1 MLECAPC
8 QIPEIG
14 GFWTLIRLSAIR
26 YGEDVEG
33 DDVGYSIGEFSEIT
47 GLTIDT
53 LRFYEKQEI
62 IRPDRDDNNRRVYG
76 ESDIAWI
83 EFVLRLKRTG
93 MSLAG
98 MKRYAELRYQGDAT
112 IPERMRLLFNQ
123 LEVLHAQQDEI
134 VEHIKFVEQKIRT
147 YARIDGGE

>member
-1 MLECAPC
+1 M
-8 QIPEIG
+8 
-14 GFWTLIRLSAIR
+14 
-26 YGEDVEG
+26 
-33 DDVGYSIGEFSEIT
+33 GYSIGEFSEIT